1 MKYILCLI
9 LSLSFVTLSFSQKQT
24 EHYFGF
30 NLMPSA
36 NGDLVTFAIV
46 HVEDGEIVRSSTI
59 NRDKWMRLVAG
70 EQKSEANDSLKN
82 FFIEFEVDS
91 CWVHY
96 DAEYFKYGKK
106 VYVGFDCNAVSNLW
120 MLRYKTH
127 PTKYG
132 VEGLSKGFYTP
143 TGDQWA
149 FLEKFYGLGSQGEY
163 CYGPQMFK
171 LLKDMAD
178 PEWADFY
185 KAGDLTWGTDQSDI
199 DPDPV
204 EPINP
209 EDENEDE
216 DE

>member
-1 MKYILCLI
+1 MKYL
-9 LSLSFVTLSFSQKQT
+9 LSLLTCLLLSIGSYGQTKT

-46 HVEDGEIVRSSTI
+46 HVEDGKVVRSSTLH
-59 NRDKWMRLVAG
+59 RDKWMRLVAG

-82 FFIEFEVDS
+82 LFIEFEVDS

-106 VYVGFDCNAVSNLW
+106 VYVGYDCNAVANLW

-149 FLEKFYGLGSQGEY
+149 FLEHFYGLGSQAEY

-185 KAGDLTWGTDQSDI
+185 KAADLTWGTDQSDI
-199 DPDPV
+199 DP
-204 EPINP
+204 EPNDSIDEQ
-209 EDENEDE
+209 EDQED